1 MKTQFSNILITI
13 TIKLA
18 LFTSADSL
26 HLSHNIVTNTK
37 LSNKTKHNPF
47 HELRNHIHT
56 STNITLQSNSSLNS
70 IKDSPTIE
78 KISSNS
84 LVKDESDPVK
94 RNSTFMNLI
103 IEQTKRMKSEICNS
117 RIDIS
122 NGFDKLINSV
132 TLIKKKL
139 KQITSVNVILK
150 DEIILDFTICIN
162 NLNLIRAELEK
173 MNNLLENIK
182 KANCKDLTDAQN
194 KSDQAKN
201 NLNALVES
209 IQNFLRKT
217 NLDLNLL
224 ILT

>member
-1 MKTQFSNILITI
+1 MKTLFSNIIITLI
-13 TIKLA
+13 IKLA
-18 LFTSADSL
+18 LLNYADSL
-26 HLSHNIVTNTK
+26 QLTPKIETNNK
-37 LSNKTKHNPF
+37 QSNKTRHNPF
-47 HELRNHIHT
+47 HEIRNHIHNT
-56 STNITLQSNSSLNS
+56 GNITDQSNSSLHL
-70 IKDSPTIE
+70 IKDNPKIE
-78 KISSNS
+78 KISSKS
-84 LVKDESDPVK
+84 FVKDESDSVK

-139 KQITSVNVILK
+139 KQITSVNVILR